1 MAAALVY
8 PQGVIVVTERPKLV
22 LQIRS
27 IPIERMIQT
36 FLPKGSD
43 EPFDERMR
51 NRDIQHGRDR
61 FDTEDPQVGLPAVE
75 VTEGIVVEPEPKALA
90 LTRDSLLKSLHKA
103 GASTVTRCTP
113 KPMSRRLNWSTGIN
127 TQ

>member
-8 PQGVIVVTERPKLV
+8 PQGVLVVTERPMLV
-22 LQIRS
+22 LQVRS

-36 FLPKGSD
+36 FLPKSSD

-61 FDTEDPQVGLPAVE
+61 FDTQDPQVGLPAVE
-75 VTEGIVVEPEPKALA
+75 LKEGIVVEPRAKALA
-90 LTRDSLLKSLHKA
+90 LTRDSLVEEATQSRGIDGDPLHSKA
-103 GASTVTRCTP
+103 DEPAAELVH
-113 KPMSRRLNWSTGIN
+113 
-127 TQ
+127 QD